1 MRIKEIG
8 VAIIGSGRMG
18 ELRAHL
24 AANHP
29 GVRFVA
35 CADNDAAR
43 ARSVAE
49 KVGAQFYSDN
59 NLDVISHP
67 EVDAVIV
74 STPNFAH
81 LEPVLQAIEMGKAVL
96 CEKPIGLAL
105 DDANQIMEAIERY
118 QGNVRFGYSRRYKER
133 YLRAKEQVAQGRLGR
148 IVGGHARA
156 YNLRSQAR
164 GKRGL
169 KIVESPVVTSLTYY
183 IDLMCWFLEGNPVV
197 EVYAQGNHS
206 GRDDGVSDGV
216 NELTWAILT
225 CADGAVVSAGICYGL
240 PEQYPSRGLSS
251 RVELLGSEGVLM
263 IDGDNTDEILYTEK
277 GVPHVHL
284 ANQDANMLFPG
295 SSTPGSWAV
304 GDFWGPLAT
313 ETRAWLDYLTTGR
326 PCVLATADDARRNL
340 EISLAIQRSEQC
352 GEKVRLPIER

>member
-1 MRIKEIG
+1 MREKEIG
-8 VAIIGSGRMG
+8 VAIVGSGRMG
-18 ELRAHL
+18 ELRAQI

-35 CADNDAAR
+35 CSDNDAAR
-43 ARSVAE
+43 AKSVAE
-49 KVGAQFYSDN
+49 KVGAQFHSGSN
-59 NLDVISHP
+59 RDVIAHP

-81 LEPVLQAIEMGKAVL
+81 LEPVLQAIELGKAVL
-96 CEKPIGLAL
+96 CEKPIGLSL
-105 DDANQIMEAIERY
+105 DEANQIMDAIERCN
-118 QGNVRFGYSRRYKER
+118 GNVRFGYSRRFKER
-133 YLRAKEQVAQGRLGR
+133 YLRAKEQVAQGRLGT

-164 GKRGL
+164 GKRGR

-197 EVYAQGNHS
+197 EVYARGHGS
-206 GRDDGVSDGV
+206 GRQDGVSDNV
-216 NELTWAILT
+216 HELTWALLT
-225 CADGAVVSAGICYGL
+225 CADGAVVSAGIYYGL

-251 RVELLGSEGVLM
+251 RVELLGSAGVLL
-263 IDGDNTDEILYTEK
+263 IDGDNTDEIMYTEK

-284 ANQDANMLFPG
+284 ANQDANMVFLG

-313 ETRAWLDYLTTGR
+313 ETRAWLDHLTTGR
-326 PCVLATADDARRNL
+326 PCVLATAADARRNL
-340 EISLAIQRSEQC
+340 EISLAIERSEYS
-352 GEKVRLPIER
+352 GEKVRLPLER